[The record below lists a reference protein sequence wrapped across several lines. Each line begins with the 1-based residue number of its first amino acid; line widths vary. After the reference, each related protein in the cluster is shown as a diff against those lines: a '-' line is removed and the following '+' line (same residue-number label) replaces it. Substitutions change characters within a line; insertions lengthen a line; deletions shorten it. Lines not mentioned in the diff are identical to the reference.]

1 MLDLQAGVHFEEVEA
16 LARRIRARHD
26 QLDRACR
33 IIANR
38 ARQRDRLLAHR
49 LAHLRRHEGRRCFLD
64 HLLVPPLDRAFA
76 LAQINDVAVLV
87 AHHLDFDVTWGLDE
101 LLDEHAV
108 VAERCQPLALG
119 RLKALA
125 HILFGIGQ
133 PHPLAAAARA
143 CLHHDRIADAGRDL
157 DRMIGTVDLTE
168 ETGDHIDP
176 RVARELLRLD
186 LVAHRRNGVRRRADK
201 GDPRLGTRLGE
212 TLALGQE
219 AVAGVNAVRA
229 GLLRRSKDQIG
240 EQIALPRRRR
250 PEPHGLIR
258 HQHMRAARI
267 GIGIDRD
274 RRDPHLLGG
283 AHDAAGDFTTIG
295 DQDFLEHSTL
305 PSRLRE
311 GPGEGLSARG

>member
-26 QLDRACR
+26 QLDRPCR

-38 ARQRDRLLAHR
+38 ARQRDRLLAHGF
-49 LAHLRRHEGRRCFLD
+49 AHLRRDEGRRGLFH
-64 HLLVPPLDRAFA
+64 HLLVAPLDRAFA
-76 LAQINDVAVLV
+76 LAEIDDVAVLV
-87 AHHLDFDVTWGLDE
+87 SHHLDFDMAWAFDE

-119 RLKALA
+119 RLEPFA
-125 HILFGIGQ
+125 HILLAIGQ

-143 CLHHDRIADAGRDL
+143 RLHHHRIADARRDPHRFL
-157 DRMIGTVDLTE
+157 GIGDLAQ
-168 ETGDHIDP
+168 ETGDDIDP
-176 RVARELLRLD
+176 GLLGQLLRFD
-186 LVAHRRNGVRRRADK
+186 LVAHRGDRGGRRPDK
-201 GDPRLGTRLGE
+201 GDPRLGARLGK
-212 TLALGQE
+212 TLALRQE
-219 AVAGVNAVRA
+219 AIARMDAIRA
-229 GLLRRSKDQIG
+229 GLLGRLQDQIG

-250 PEPHGLIR
+250 PEPHRLIR

-267 GIGIDRD
+267 GIRIDRD

-283 AHDAAGDFTTIG
+283 AHHPAGDFTTIG